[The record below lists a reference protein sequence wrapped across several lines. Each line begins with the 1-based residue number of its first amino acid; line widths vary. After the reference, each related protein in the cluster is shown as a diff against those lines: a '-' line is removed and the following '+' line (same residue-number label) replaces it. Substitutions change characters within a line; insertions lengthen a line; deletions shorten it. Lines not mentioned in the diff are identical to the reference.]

1 MRIQM
6 EESTPVGSSANLILF
21 LGADWWGSDARAL
34 AVALRHSGNALIEI
48 IDEDFFP
55 LQWSTVPLRA
65 LRRLAR
71 PWFVQNYNRAV
82 LRHAGNPAI
91 DFVLVFKGPRLQAA
105 TLERFRQQGT
115 PIYCFY
121 PDVSLL
127 DHGPEIWSCLP
138 LYDCLF
144 TTKSFHLEDA
154 AMRGRAKQMRLVSH
168 GFDPEVHRPIA
179 LSDGMKRQYGCDVS
193 FVGCWSPKKEALL
206 ASIIRGCPGVSVR
219 LWGPGWGRAAAEV
232 RRCWQRRG
240 AFGDELAVI
249 YQASKV
255 NLGLVSEAGGGTK
268 VGDLV
273 TARTWQIPAAGGF
286 MLHEDTVELRRYF
299 EPEREVGVFQS
310 ASDLPINLQR
320 YLSNEQERVRVLK
333 AGHRRSCEAGY
344 TYDIAA
350 RAILEFRH
358 SAARP

>member
-1 MRIQM
+1 MSR
-6 EESTPVGSSANLILF
+6 SNLILY

-34 AVALRHSGNALIEI
+34 AVAFRKTGNALIEV

-91 DFVLVFKGPRLQAA
+91 DFVLVFKGKLLQAA
-105 TLERFRQQGT
+105 TLERFREQGM

-121 PDVSLL
+121 PDVSFL
-127 DHGPEIWSCLP
+127 DHGPEIWNCLP

-144 TTKSFHLEDA
+144 TTKSYHLEDA
-154 AMRGRAKQMRLVSH
+154 ALRSRVKQMKLVAH
-168 GFDPEVHRPIA
+168 GFDPEVHRSVA
-179 LSDGMKRQYGCDVS
+179 LSEGVKRQYGCDVS

-206 ASIIRGCPGVSVR
+206 ACIVVECPDLNIRI
-219 LWGPGWGRAAAEV
+219 WGPGWGRSAPAV
-232 RRCWQRRG
+232 RSCWQGRG
-240 AFGDELAVI
+240 AFGDELAII
-249 YQASKV
+249 YGASRI

-286 MLHEDTVELRRYF
+286 MLHEDTPELAQYF
-299 EPEREVGVFQS
+299 QPGREVGVFQS
-310 ASDLPINLQR
+310 ATDLPSR
-320 YLSNEQERVRVLK
+320 VRDYLSNEPTRIRTLE
-333 AGHRRSCEAGY
+333 AGHRRCLESGY
-344 TYDIAA
+344 TYDAAA
-350 RAILEFRH
+350 RTILEFHAQRN
-358 SAARP
+358 ARSGASKP